1 MRFTARRLI
10 ASLSVLGLLAAQST
24 AFAADEQK
32 KVEFFE
38 GKEFVG
44 ASESAKDDTTID
56 LTKSKV
62 SADGL
67 SSIRVPYGY
76 IVKLTEKSGHESIL
90 LSEGIIMILASSAGT
105 ITQQRLR

>member
-1 MRFTARRLI
+1 MRLTARRLI

-56 LTKSKV
+56 LTKS
-62 SADGL
+62 
-67 SSIRVPYGY
+67 
-76 IVKLTEKSGHESIL
+76 
-90 LSEGIIMILASSAGT
+90 
-105 ITQQRLR
+105 